1 MSIEDEIVLYMLEAA
16 LQRVQ
21 GESLVNS
28 LYMGIESSLII
39 YIVKAEPVSLPESTL
54 GFMGTRHLVNMIQ
67 LVRRNTVRIATDQPY
82 RQKKMYE

>member
-1 MSIEDEIVLYMLEAA
+1 MLEAA

-21 GESLVNS
+21 DESLVNS
-28 LYMGIESSLII
+28 LYMRIESSLII
-39 YIVKAEPVSLPESTL
+39 YIVKAELVSLPESTL